1 MWILDEIRAIHRYQR
16 VAPLQVHRSQTHS
29 HRIMTFDTQ
38 DHSAATHNLADSE
51 AVVRDASHWIHPLRS
66 EIGRYL
72 IGQSDLVDR
81 LLISLMV
88 KGHILL
94 EGVPGLAKTLALKTL
109 ASLVNA
115 KFNRIQFTP
124 DMLPADIVGTE
135 IYDPREARFRVKDRK
150 STRLNSSHPSISRM
164 PSSA

>member
-1 MWILDEIRAIHRYQR
+1 MTLDKEDHPKSIVNQADAEAI
-16 VAPLQVHRSQTHS
+16 
-29 HRIMTFDTQ
+29 
-38 DHSAATHNLADSE
+38 
-51 AVVRDASHWIHPLRS
+51 VREASHWIHPLRS

-109 ASLVNA
+109 A
-115 KFNRIQFTP
+115 
-124 DMLPADIVGTE
+124 
-135 IYDPREARFRVKDRK
+135 
-150 STRLNSSHPSISRM
+150 
-164 PSSA
+164 

>member
-1 MWILDEIRAIHRYQR
+1 
-16 VAPLQVHRSQTHS
+16 
-29 HRIMTFDTQ
+29 MTFDTQ
-38 DHSAATHNLADSE
+38 EHSTAGHNLADTE
-51 AVVRDASHWIHPLRS
+51 AVVRDASHWIQPLRS

-115 KFNRIQFTP
+115 KFNRILFS
-124 DMLPADIVGTE
+124 A
-135 IYDPREARFRVKDRK
+135 FR
-150 STRLNSSHPSISRM
+150 PSNRGLRWHASLHVTF
-164 PSSA
+164 